1 VHTGDTLA
9 KKSNDIGLTKSKE
22 RVRRHGEVFTP
33 EWLVRDMLDLVKTEC
48 ERVDSRFLEPSCGS
62 GNFLVE
68 ILERKLSTVEQ
79 TYNNTFDKEHYALV
93 ALMSL
98 YGVELLEDNVLQ
110 CKQNLLQTFSKYVE
124 NGVARSAAVNVLNI
138 NIIHGDTLCFKT
150 NTGAPI
156 VFAEWVY
163 NGEGKF
169 FRKDF
174 VFEHLTQL
182 QSVKGSLF
190 DMLEEKDVFQ
200 PVKVYQPVTVEEISQ
215 YEI

>member
-1 VHTGDTLA
+1 MA
-9 KKSNDIGLTKSKE
+9 KTSNDIGLTKSKD
-22 RVRRHGEVFTP
+22 RVRGYGEVFTP
-33 EWLVRDMLDLVKTEC
+33 DWLVRDMLDLVQTEC
-48 ERVDSRFLEPSCGS
+48 KRVDSRFLEPSCGS
-62 GNFLVE
+62 GNFLVG

-79 TYNNTFDKEHYALV
+79 RYNTAFDKEHYALV

-98 YGVELLEDNVLQ
+98 YGVELLEDNVLE
-110 CKQNLLQTFSKYVE
+110 CKQNLLQTFSNHIK
-124 NGVARSAAVNVLNI
+124 NGVARSAAVNVLNL
-138 NIIHGDTLCFKT
+138 NIIHGDTLAFKT

-163 NGEGKF
+163 NREGKF

-174 VFEHLTQL
+174 VFEHLTQR

-200 PVKVYQPVTVEEISQ
+200 PVKVYPPVTVEEISQ